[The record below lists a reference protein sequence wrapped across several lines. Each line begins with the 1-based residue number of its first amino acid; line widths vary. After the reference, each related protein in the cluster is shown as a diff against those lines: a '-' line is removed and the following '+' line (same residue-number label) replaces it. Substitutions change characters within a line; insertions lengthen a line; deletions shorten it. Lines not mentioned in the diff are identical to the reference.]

1 MFLNVLGCVV
11 WYRPGPGVLAR
22 SSAKPPVMALA
33 VIEYD
38 ADEYLLG
45 TLGPINAGRVYELGD
60 GVASPIEG
68 KRHGWLV
75 SLMW

>member
-1 MFLNVLGCVV
+1 
-11 WYRPGPGVLAR
+11 
-22 SSAKPPVMALA
+22 MALA